1 MGWITDVTPGA
12 WLAERVDTVWHDMH
26 SVVPR
31 GYEAYARVFHPI
43 IRDRPTDS
51 TGWHEYD
58 PARPVDIESE
68 TTTWNGTTRAF
79 GLIMHPLVQSH
90 LLFDPPQSSFGGII
104 DADGWRYSQPDT
116 GNLDAA
122 VLARLATHLEAHTT
136 TPDSAVA
143 AIWEGW
149 GGLVSSAGFATFS
162 VFIGDTD
169 LAASTVQHTPAEAP
183 GAESPADV
191 PEAESATRDALHG
204 AQPLPG
210 TGLLP
215 QEVAAGPRL
224 ELPGRAYVLFETG
237 VATFSD
243 PTFLSR
249 SPWSHNRSPQSPSI
263 IWPEDRAWVVVT
275 EIDFDSTI
283 VAGSHALIDEIVS
296 DPAIEALEVP
306 EGADLGWEADTLNR
320 PRS

>member
-31 GYEAYARVFHPI
+31 GYEGYARVFHPI

-68 TTTWNGTTRAF
+68 TTTWHGMTRAF

-90 LLFDPPQSSFGGII
+90 LLFDAPQSEFGGIL
-104 DADGWRYSQPDT
+104 DADGWRYSEPDT
-116 GNLDAA
+116 GNLDAT
-122 VLARLATHLEAHTT
+122 VLARLATHLETHTT
-136 TPDSAVA
+136 NPDATFA

-149 GGLVSSAGFATFS
+149 GGLVSSAGFGTFS
-162 VFIGDTD
+162 VLIGDTD
-169 LAASTVQHTPAEAP
+169 LAASPVQQI
-183 GAESPADV
+183 PADV
-191 PEAESATRDALHG
+191 QGAESATRDALYG
-204 AQPLPG
+204 AEPLPG

-224 ELPGRAYVLFETG
+224 QLPGRAYLLFETG
-237 VATFSD
+237 VTTFSD

-249 SPWSHNRSPQSPSI
+249 SPWSHDRWPQSPSI
-263 IWPEDRAWVVVT
+263 IWPADRAWVVVT

-283 VAGSHALIDEIVS
+283 VAGSRALIDEIVS